1 MNRDGRPVAS
11 IRPAEPASHKGP
23 GLLQKDSQGS
33 RGPKRTR
40 PRLSRGGAVALAS
53 RPGDQ
58 LRDNQLSEMV
68 LLMPLETFSGSNQR
82 AVTVLVW
89 VQKAMACLPLGPR
102 SPSLEAREP
111 VKLK

>member
-40 PRLSRGGAVALAS
+40 PRLSRGGAALLPS
-53 RPGDQ
+53 GCD
-58 LRDNQLSEMV
+58 QLSEMV

>member
-1 MNRDGRPVAS
+1 M
-11 IRPAEPASHKGP
+11 
-23 GLLQKDSQGS
+23 
-33 RGPKRTR
+33 
-40 PRLSRGGAVALAS
+40 ALAS